1 MSLLYHGSNP
11 EPAMRSLPLTLL
23 LSAGLSAQEA
33 DVVERLFR
41 SGERSYAERAF
52 SEALET
58 WNQVVRQ
65 DPRSA
70 FAAQALLR
78 MARHQAEAKNPQA
91 AIALLDRLKSDHL
104 GSPWAAQGILLRG
117 VLLAQAARRPQDLRE
132 AMAEFNRVLDL
143 LPDHATAAEANHQLG
158 LAWRDQ
164 GQPVRAQAFFLE
176 AIRLDPSAPVA
187 QRAALQ
193 AAEVLDLGGDL
204 AGCLKMLQRV
214 RSAAP
219 GSPEAREAEW
229 RLAVRV
235 KHRIVRPP
243 LKSEGPWPG
252 GRSKWLK
259 TPTLLAT
266 GPAGELFIYQ
276 DDLDQAFE
284 LRAGA
289 LVAAGPSAKGAK
301 AMAIGPGGAP
311 WLVVPRQPVARTEGP
326 LGTGGPAAPG
336 GAFLDRWGGLWLS
349 DAKAPSLTILAADGS
364 TRSVPSPAAVALAPT
379 PNGGA
384 VLASDA
390 NRNLH
395 LLNAQGQPQL
405 TIPYGKDLPAPFR
418 YVLALASD
426 PIGHFAA
433 IVDGGDF
440 EGVVLWGPDGQ
451 VLRSATFKSL
461 GISGKFRAIALDRQG
476 GILLADRSN
485 DLLVRLD

>member
-1 MSLLYHGSNP
+1 MRRLSLI
-11 EPAMRSLPLTLL
+11 LL

-33 DVVERLFR
+33 DVIERLFR
-41 SGERSYAERAF
+41 SGERSYSEKAF
-52 SEALET
+52 PEAMET
-58 WNQVVRQ
+58 WNRLLKQ
-65 DPRSA
+65 DPRSP
-70 FAAQALLR
+70 FAAQALYR
-78 MARHQAEAKNPQA
+78 MARHQADTRNPQA
-91 AIALLDRLKSDHL
+91 ALALLDQLKADHWR
-104 GSPWAAQGILLRG
+104 SPWAAEGLLLRG
-117 VLLAQAARRPQDLRE
+117 TLLAQAARRPQELRE

-143 LPDHATAAEANHQLG
+143 FPDYPGAAEVNFQLG

-164 GQPVRAQAFFLE
+164 GQPVRAQACFLE
-176 AIRLDPSAPVA
+176 AIRLDPAAPVA
-187 QRAALQ
+187 QRASLQ
-193 AAEVLDLGGDL
+193 AAEILDLGGDL
-204 AGCLKMLQRV
+204 AGCLKLLQRI
-214 RSAAP
+214 RSSAP

-229 RLAVRV
+229 RIAVRV
-235 KHRIVRPP
+235 KQRIIKPP
-243 LKSEGPWPG
+243 LRSEGAWPG

-266 GPAGELFIYQ
+266 GPNGELFIYQ

-284 LRAGA
+284 LRGSA
-289 LVAAGPSAKGAK
+289 LLPAGPQAKGAK
-301 AMAIGPGGAP
+301 AMAIGPGGLP
-311 WLVVPRQPVARTEGP
+311 WLVLPKQPVQRNEGG
-326 LGTGGPAAPG
+326 LGTAGPAAPG
-336 GAFLDRWGGLWLS
+336 GAFLDRWGSLWLS
-349 DAKAPSLTILAADGS
+349 DGKAPALTILAADGNS
-364 TRSVPSPAAVALAPT
+364 RAVPSPAAVALAPT
-379 PNGGA
+379 PAGGA

-405 TIPYGKDLPAPFR
+405 TIPYGKDLPGPFR
-418 YVLALASD
+418 YVIALASD

-451 VLRSATFKSL
+451 VLRSATFKAL